1 MIHSKVIQLCKKQ
14 DELLQGEAIDTKTGE
29 TYSYGIIADGHGQ
42 NRGVQDIRTILQTHL
57 AEILEAEDPH
67 IIIQDQLV
75 VLKQQHLANVN
86 PTLFGFSTKTRI
98 TFQLSQSGST
108 FIRVKVYANRVECFS
123 IGDSE
128 VYVLKNGSI
137 AYHNPLHNWENE
149 DEKTRLLNRP
159 DISVSAKP
167 TYRYD
172 LINPNTIVYVPSS
185 QILYTHNHLFVPS
198 QALGHD
204 GITEFAPERYTI
216 YYDDSVDQ
224 IKVIMASDGLWD
236 VFMPS
241 HPDDYACLQN
251 LNGEQLADLAE
262 LRWKQT
268 WNMLKSFDDTDPP
281 QSASFEVYDDVSV
294 ITICS
299 SNYSYNQMD
308 N

>member
-1 MIHSKVIQLCKKQ
+1 MIHSKVIQLCKEQ

-57 AEILEAEDPH
+57 ATILEAEDPH
-67 IIIQDQLV
+67 IVIQDQLL
-75 VLKQQHLANVN
+75 VLKQQQLDNVK
-86 PTLFGFSTKTRI
+86 PTLFGCASKTRI
-98 TFQLSQSGST
+98 IFELSQSGST

-128 VYVLKNGSI
+128 VYVLKNGEI
-137 AYHNPLHNWENE
+137 AYHNPIHNWENE
-149 DEKTRLLNRP
+149 DERYRLLNRS
-159 DISVSAKP
+159 DICVSAKP

-172 LINPNTIVYVPSS
+172 LINTNTIVCVPSS
-185 QILYTHNHLFVPS
+185 QIVYTHNHLFVPS

-204 GITEFAPERYTI
+204 GITEFAPERYTV
-216 YYDDSVDQ
+216 YYESSDQ
-224 IKVIMASDGLWD
+224 IKVVMASDGLWD
-236 VFMPS
+236 VFTPS

-268 WNMLKSFDDTDPP
+268 WNMLKTHDDTDPP
-281 QSASFEVYDDVSV
+281 QPASFEVYDDVSV

-299 SNYSYNQMD
+299 SNYSGNQID

>member
-1 MIHSKVIQLCKKQ
+1 MIHSKVIQLCKEQ
-14 DELLQGEAIDTKTGE
+14 DELLQGKAVDSKTGE
-29 TYSYGIIADGHGQ
+29 PYAYGIIADGHGH
-42 NRGVQDIRTILQTHL
+42 NRGVQDIRTILHTHL
-57 AEILEAEDPH
+57 ATILEAEDPH
-67 IIIQDQLV
+67 IIIQDQLL
-75 VLKQQHLANVN
+75 VLKQQHLDNVKQ
-86 PTLFGFSTKTRI
+86 TLFGCASKNRI

-128 VYVLKNGSI
+128 VYVQKNGEI

-149 DEKTRLLNRP
+149 GERTRLLNRS
-159 DISVSAKP
+159 DISVCAKP
-167 TYRYD
+167 AFRYD
-172 LINPNTIVYVPSS
+172 LINPNTIMCVSSS

-204 GITEFAPERYTI
+204 GITEFAPERYTV
-216 YYDDSVDQ
+216 YYDESVDK

-241 HPDDYACLQN
+241 HPDDYDCLLN

-268 WNMLKSFDDTDPP
+268 WNMVKSVDDTDPP
-281 QSASFEVYDDVSV
+281 EPASFEVYDDVSV
-294 ITICS
+294 ITIQTE
-299 SNYSYNQMD
+299 NKMNV
-308 N
+308 